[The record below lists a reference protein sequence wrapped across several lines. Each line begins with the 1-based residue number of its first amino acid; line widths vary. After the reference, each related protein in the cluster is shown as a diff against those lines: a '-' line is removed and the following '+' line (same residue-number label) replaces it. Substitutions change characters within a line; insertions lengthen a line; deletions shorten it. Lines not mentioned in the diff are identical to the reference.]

1 MCLSWCNPY
10 SDEQGTWV
18 WLALG
23 VLAKDPK
30 NFPEP
35 EKFRPE
41 RFDPN
46 CEEEK
51 QRHPYAFI
59 PFGIG
64 PRSCIGQKFSLQ
76 EIKLSLI
83 HLYRKYIFRH
93 SPNMENPLELEYGI
107 VFNFKHGV
115 QLRVIKRR
123 WDLPAWLGS
132 LSTRTHDALTW
143 NCLCFTNLNKSSWF
157 GSMFVLSSP
166 CYPD

>member
-1 MCLSWCNPY
+1 MSR
-10 SDEQGTWV
+10 GHGV

-46 CEEEK
+46 CEEAK
-51 QRHPYAFI
+51 RRHPYAFI

-83 HLYRKYIFRH
+83 HLYQKYVFRH
-93 SPNMENPLELEYGI
+93 SPTMDKPLELEYGL
-107 VFNFKHGV
+107 VLNFKHGV
-115 QLRVIKRR
+115 KLRVIKRTSI
-123 WDLPAWLGS
+123 L
-132 LSTRTHDALTW
+132 
-143 NCLCFTNLNKSSWF
+143 LN
-157 GSMFVLSSP
+157 MAQ
-166 CYPD
+166 

>member
-1 MCLSWCNPY
+1 LY
-10 SDEQGTWV
+10 QQGTWV

-35 EKFRPE
+35 EKFKPE

-46 CEEEK
+46 CEEMK
-51 QRHPYAFI
+51 RRHPYAFI

-64 PRSCIGQKFSLQ
+64 PRACIGQKFSLQ

-83 HLYRKYIFRH
+83 HLYRKYLFRH

-107 VFNFKHGV
+107 VLNFKHGV
-115 QLRVIKRR
+115 KLRAIKRK
-123 WDLPAWLGS
+123 PTS
-132 LSTRTHDALTW
+132 
-143 NCLCFTNLNKSSWF
+143 C
-157 GSMFVLSSP
+157 
-166 CYPD
+166 

>member
-1 MCLSWCNPY
+1 MGLVVSLANMICLFE
-10 SDEQGTWV
+10 EQGTWV

-46 CEEEK
+46 GEEEK
-51 QRHPYAFI
+51 RRHPYAFI

-83 HLYRKYIFRH
+83 HLYRKCVFRH
-93 SPNMENPLELEYGI
+93 SPNMEKPLELEYGI
-107 VFNFKHGV
+107 ILNFKHGIK
-115 QLRVIKRR
+115 LRVI
-123 WDLPAWLGS
+123 
-132 LSTRTHDALTW
+132 TRT
-143 NCLCFTNLNKSSWF
+143 
-157 GSMFVLSSP
+157 
-166 CYPD
+166 

>member
-1 MCLSWCNPY
+1 M
-10 SDEQGTWV
+10 

-46 CEEEK
+46 CEEAK
-51 QRHPYAFI
+51 LRHPYAFI

-83 HLYRKYIFRH
+83 HLYQKYVFRH
-93 SPNMENPLELEYGI
+93 SPTMDKPLELEYGI
-107 VFNFKHGV
+107 VLNFKHGV
-115 QLRVIKRR
+115 KLRVIKRTSI
-123 WDLPAWLGS
+123 L
-132 LSTRTHDALTW
+132 
-143 NCLCFTNLNKSSWF
+143 LN
-157 GSMFVLSSP
+157 MAQ
-166 CYPD
+166 

>member
-1 MCLSWCNPY
+1 MNVIYGLYVVHIPN
-10 SDEQGTWV
+10 EQGTWV

-41 RFDPN
+41 RFDRN

-51 QRHPYAFI
+51 RRHPYAFI

-83 HLYRKYIFRH
+83 HLYQKYVFRH
-93 SPNMENPLELEYGI
+93 SPTMDKPLELEYGI
-107 VFNFKHGV
+107 ILNFKHGV
-115 QLRVIKRR
+115 KLRVIKRTSI
-123 WDLPAWLGS
+123 L
-132 LSTRTHDALTW
+132 
-143 NCLCFTNLNKSSWF
+143 LN
-157 GSMFVLSSP
+157 MAQ
-166 CYPD
+166 